1 MKDLQAIYV
10 RDVAELDDIEIA
22 SMVRIEDVDVSAI
35 SDVRLNGVSAKFFP
49 LGIDTLMVSIPASFQ
64 DYQDLESDSPGY
76 VAQSI
81 NNITITRKYTG
92 TDGVEREHGELI
104 KWAEGSTIDTSAPS
118 GSKRVTLDGG
128 VIRLYGKGFDKAV
141 RVLVNNK
148 DQPFLLEGSGGTI
161 LTAIPENDRNL
172 ETVDV
177 ITTSKTVNRMT
188 FFEYLLGQE
197 MGTVSGTFKLVQQ
210 FIKLMM
216 TTPGSDAFGDRSM
229 GGNMQ
234 NWVGQKVNMRNP
246 QGLVAKTVLNIV
258 TLGTKMQIQQL
269 QSNVPP
275 TERLS
280 DVTVLNAALSPND
293 PSIMELSI
301 KLNTYA
307 GRQAFFSLL
316 IGQAQDAVNSAADS
330 FNTGSLF

>member
-22 SMVRIEDVDVSAI
+22 SMVRIEEVDVSAI
-35 SDVRLNGVSAKFFP
+35 ADVRLNGVSAKFFP
-49 LGIDTLMVSIPASFQ
+49 LGMTTLMVAIPASFS
-64 DYQDLESDSPGY
+64 DYQNLESNHPGY

-81 NNITITRKYTG
+81 NNIRIIRKYTG
-92 TDGVEREHGELI
+92 TDGIEREHGEVI
-104 KWAEGSTIDTSAPS
+104 AWAEGNTIDSKAPS

-128 VIRLYGKGFDKAV
+128 VLRLYGKGFDQAV

-148 DQPFLLEGSGGTI
+148 DQPFLVEGTGGTL
-161 LTAIPENDRNL
+161 LTAIPEKDLTL
-172 ETVDV
+172 ESVDV

-197 MGTVSGTFKLVQQ
+197 MHTVSGTFKLVQQ
-210 FIKLMM
+210 FIKLLM
-216 TTPGSDAFGDRSM
+216 TTPGTDMFGDRGM

-234 NWVGQKVNMRNP
+234 NWVGQKVNLRNP
-246 QGLVAKTVLNIV
+246 QGLVAKTVLNII
-258 TLGTKMQIQQL
+258 TLGTKMQVQQIL
-269 QSNVPP
+269 ANVPA

-280 DVTVLNAALSPND
+280 DVTVLNASLSPND

-316 IGQAQDAVNSAADS
+316 IGQAQNAIEDASAAQS
-330 FNTGSLF
+330 SGLF